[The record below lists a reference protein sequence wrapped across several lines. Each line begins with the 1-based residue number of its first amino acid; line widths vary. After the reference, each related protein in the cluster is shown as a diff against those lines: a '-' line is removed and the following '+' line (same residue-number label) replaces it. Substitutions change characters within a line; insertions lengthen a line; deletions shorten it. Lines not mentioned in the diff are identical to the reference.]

1 MVWYVRPHLGHLAV
15 ARLPLPSGA
24 AHLWHVP
31 CVGFDVSPTAAPELG
46 GSMTPLRKLPRC
58 DTVTQFFARPIVP
71 GPAKRTRKQRRKGPW
86 AQIFPLFGLMRVW
99 EVAAR
104 ELLQFRRYASSI
116 LSFYSCAGEY

>member
-1 MVWYVRPHLGHLAV
+1 MT
-15 ARLPLPSGA
+15 PLPS
-24 AHLWHVP
+24 
-31 CVGFDVSPTAAPELG
+31 
-46 GSMTPLRKLPRC
+46 KLPRC

-104 ELLQFRRYASSI
+104 ELLQFRRYASSNALVLLVNI
-116 LSFYSCAGEY
+116 TSSRF

>member
-1 MVWYVRPHLGHLAV
+1 MIDPFTVVYFGTRLAEF
-15 ARLPLPSGA
+15 A
-24 AHLWHVP
+24 AV
-31 CVGFDVSPTAAPELG
+31 
-46 GSMTPLRKLPRC
+46 

-104 ELLQFRRYASSI
+104 ELLQFRRYASSM